1 MEQPFFSICIPTY
14 KQPELLRILL
24 RSIDNQTF
32 RNFEVIISDDSN
44 DNSVQLVASEVWT
57 FNLDYYKNT
66 ESLGSPE
73 NWNKSI
79 ERATGKWIKIMHH
92 DDFFANEDS
101 LKIMYDSISENNKYD
116 FFFCSTIIYNA
127 KTKEKHFYVPNEK
140 YINSLNA
147 LPTNLFQANVIGGPS
162 ATIFRRELSVKFDKS
177 LIWLVDIEFYTQ
189 VILKN
194 KIFRIQEK
202 LIVTSAELETQ
213 LTTSLQDNGNIE
225 IFEYFY
231 CYEKLLP
238 IINEQNKKI
247 FRIVLMNLID
257 KYEIKSVKE
266 ITDVYRNSKINSL
279 VRYYAE
285 TKSKFIK
292 KLILKFNNIF

>member
-1 MEQPFFSICIPTY
+1 M
-14 KQPELLRILL
+14 
-24 RSIDNQTF
+24 
-32 RNFEVIISDDSN
+32 
-44 DNSVQLVASEVWT
+44 
-57 FNLDYYKNT
+57 
-66 ESLGSPE
+66 
-73 NWNKSI
+73 KS
-79 ERATGKWIKIMHH
+79 
-92 DDFFANEDS
+92 
-101 LKIMYDSISENNKYD
+101 
-116 FFFCSTIIYNA
+116 
-127 KTKEKHFYVPNEK
+127 
-140 YINSLNA
+140 
-147 LPTNLFQANVIGGPS
+147 
-162 ATIFRRELSVKFDKS
+162 
-177 LIWLVDIEFYTQ
+177 
-189 VILKN
+189 N